1 MTSIWKRPLDLLI
14 VAIFVIFLA
23 IAATIDYIQSMYGA
37 VLREPPDMTVGLWP
51 PSFFLEYFLWW
62 CDTVDPLLGHN
73 PVWYETM
80 ALFSPCIYLPF
91 YIVAIYAIVTEKEWI
106 RIPCLCWAYGLLLT
120 MIVIVREELYG
131 EYPTKNVTLF
141 AMAYGG
147 YLLMPITIFMRMIQ
161 TPLFSKNKTD

>member
-1 MTSIWKRPLDLLI
+1 MHCISKMLLSILH
-14 VAIFVIFLA
+14 VMYIFA
-23 IAATIDYIQSMYGA
+23 G
-37 VLREPPDMTVGLWP
+37 
-51 PSFFLEYFLWW
+51 
-62 CDTVDPLLGHN
+62 
-73 PVWYETM
+73 
-80 ALFSPCIYLPF
+80 
-91 YIVAIYAIVTEKEWI
+91 
-106 RIPCLCWAYGLLLT
+106 LCWAYGLLLT